1 MNICL
6 IGYGIPSLVLANILA
21 NRNIKISIFNDSK
34 LKNKS
39 NTRTL
44 GIAKKNIEFL
54 KEEKINL
61 DNISWPINNI
71 KIFNESNNDKEIL
84 NFGPVKDKL
93 FSIIK
98 NYQFINLLEKKTKK
112 NKLIKLVKKN
122 KNSFLNSIINNKN
135 KFDLIINFDSSNKIS
150 KEIFFRRDL
159 KNYNS
164 EAHTTLIKHQKF
176 ENKLAHQIF
185 TKIGPL
191 AFLPYSSN
199 ETSVVFSI
207 FKKNKDIS
215 EKEIIELIKKYNQKY
230 IIKSFSKIEKFNLK
244 GSVLKNYYYK
254 KILCFG
260 DNIHKIHPLAGQGF
274 NMTLRDIKILSKIID
289 NKIYLGLPID
299 QSVLKEFETKTKH
312 FNYLYAS
319 SIDFIHEFFKIDNK
333 FNNFYSDKIF
343 YFLEKNY
350 LFKKFSTKFADTGFI
365 E

>member
-21 NRNIKISIFNDSK
+21 NRNIKISIFDDSK

-112 NKLIKLVKKN
+112 NKLIKSVKKN

-135 KFDLIINFDSSNKIS
+135 KFDLVINFDSANKIS

-164 EAHTTLIKHQKF
+164 EAYTTLIKHRKF

-207 FKKNKDIS
+207 FKKNKNIS
-215 EKEIIELIKKYNQKY
+215 DEEIIELIKKYNQKY
-230 IIKSFSKIEKFNLK
+230 IIKSFS
-244 GSVLKNYYYK
+244 
-254 KILCFG
+254 
-260 DNIHKIHPLAGQGF
+260 
-274 NMTLRDIKILSKIID
+274 
-289 NKIYLGLPID
+289 
-299 QSVLKEFETKTKH
+299 
-312 FNYLYAS
+312 
-319 SIDFIHEFFKIDNK
+319 
-333 FNNFYSDKIF
+333 
-343 YFLEKNY
+343 
-350 LFKKFSTKFADTGFI
+350 
-365 E
+365 

>member
-21 NRNIKISIFNDSK
+21 NRNIKISIFDDSK

-135 KFDLIINFDSSNKIS
+135 KFDLVINFDSANKIS

-164 EAHTTLIKHQKF
+164 EAYTTLIKHRKF

-191 AFLPYSSN
+191 AFLPLS
-199 ETSVVFSI
+199 
-207 FKKNKDIS
+207 KNKTSIVYSIYNSKHVDR
-215 EKEIIELIKKYNQKY
+215 KKIIHLINQHNIKYK
-230 IIKSFSKIEKFNLK
+230 IKKIEKIENFELTSFNLR
-244 GSVLKNYYYK
+244 SYYHNN
-254 KILCFG
+254 ILAFG
-260 DNIHKIHPLAGQGF
+260 DLLHRIHPLAGQGF
-274 NMTLRDIKILSKIID
+274 NMTIRDVNIFINIIK
-289 NKIYLGLPID
+289 NKIDLGLPID
-299 QSVLKEFETKTKH
+299 RSVNYEFEKNLKH
-312 FNYLYAS
+312 KNYIFS
-319 SIDFIHEFFKIDNK
+319 NSIDLVQEFFNFERK
-333 FNNFYSDKIF
+333 FNNNILSKSVKILGKNRFINKLFTKVADKGINF
-343 YFLEKNY
+343 
-350 LFKKFSTKFADTGFI
+350 
-365 E
+365 